1 MQLKVKH
8 MEQMPST
15 QYERRH
21 STPQTNVL
29 WAHLNASQQAAVS
42 SLSHFGY
49 ELCYIRT
56 YDTEE
61 TVILKLGDQIA
72 TIDKEGNIDPSPSIK
87 MRS

>member
-1 MQLKVKH
+1 

-49 ELCYIRT
+49 ELSFIRIF
-56 YDTEE
+56 DTEE
-61 TVILKLGDQIA
+61 TVILKLGDQVA
-72 TIDKEGNIDPSPSIK
+72 TVDKEGNIDPSPNINI
-87 MRS
+87 RN